1 MSRAEETFQ
10 LDGRKDNVLL
20 QIEKAL
26 LLTWSVSDLV
36 TVPVGTT
43 HSVGAWLASDGV
55 LKIAIAGKPRS
66 YRSGCVLL
74 QVTYI

>member
-1 MSRAEETFQ
+1 MSRAAEAFQ

-36 TVPVGTT
+36 TVRT
-43 HSVGAWLASDGV
+43 AC
-55 LKIAIAGKPRS
+55 S